1 MNFKES
7 QPIYQQIARY
17 ICEQIILDS
26 WKADDRVPSVRDLGM
41 ELQVNPNTV
50 VRTFDFLQQREIITN
65 SRGVGYFVSINGKR
79 NALNWLKEEFTE
91 QQMDN
96 FFKTMILLEMDIE
109 DITPYFQKFKRKHL
123 SQVKK
128 RI

>member
-17 ICEQIILDS
+17 ICEQIILDN
-26 WKADDRVPSVRDLGM
+26 WKGDDRVPSVRDLGM

-50 VRTFDFLQQREIITN
+50 VRTFEFLQQREIITN
-65 SRGVGYFVSINGKR
+65 SRGVGYFVSTNGKR
-79 NALNWLKEEFTE
+79 NALNWLKDEFTE

-96 FFKTMILLEMDIE
+96 FFKTMILLDMDIE
-109 DITPYFQKFKRKHL
+109 DIIPYFQKFKRKHL
-123 SQVKK
+123 SQAKK

>member
-17 ICEQIILDS
+17 ICEQIVLDT

-50 VRTFDFLQQREIITN
+50 VRTFEFLQQRDIITN
-65 SRGVGYFVSINGKR
+65 SRGIGYFVSNNGKR
-79 NALNWLKEEFTE
+79 NALNWLKEEFTHQE
-91 QQMDN
+91 MDN
-96 FFKTMILLEMDIE
+96 FFKSMILLDMEIE
-109 DITPYFQKFKRKHL
+109 DIIPYFQKFKRKHL